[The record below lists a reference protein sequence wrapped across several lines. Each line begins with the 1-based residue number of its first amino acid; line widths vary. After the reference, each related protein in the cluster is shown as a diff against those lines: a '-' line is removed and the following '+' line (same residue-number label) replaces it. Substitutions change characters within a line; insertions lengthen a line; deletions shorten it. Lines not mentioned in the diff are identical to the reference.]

1 MQDRDPVSNG
11 ALVRPC
17 GGPVP
22 SAPPGWSWESLMRLA
37 LDEARQAEVLYRWMM
52 SSVKDAEGILARK
65 FGNLP

>member
-1 MQDRDPVSNG
+1 M
-11 ALVRPC
+11 RPC

-22 SAPPGWSWESLMRLA
+22 PAPPGWRWEALMHLA

-52 SSVKDAEGILARK
+52 SSVKDAKGILARK